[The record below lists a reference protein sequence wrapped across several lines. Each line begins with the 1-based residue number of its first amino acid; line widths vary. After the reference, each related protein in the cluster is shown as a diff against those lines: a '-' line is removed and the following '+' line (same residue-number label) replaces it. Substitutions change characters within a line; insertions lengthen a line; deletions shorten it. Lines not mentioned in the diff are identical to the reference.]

1 MTGANIEYSCTED
14 DDELAG
20 GDCSPPVSLLF
31 SSEVLLNGNVPVND
45 IVELAELL
53 LRRED
58 GLMPGD
64 FNGMSGHLRG
74 NLSG

>member
-1 MTGANIEYSCTED
+1 M
-14 DDELAG
+14 
-20 GDCSPPVSLLF
+20 F
-31 SSEVLLNGNVPVND
+31 SSEVLLNGNVPVSVID
-45 IVELAELL
+45 ELAELL
-53 LRRED
+53 LRRDD

>member
-14 DDELAG
+14 DAELAG
-20 GDCSPPVSLLF
+20 GDCSPPVSLLL
-31 SSEVLLNGNVPVND
+31 SNDVLLNGNVPDNVID
-45 IVELAELL
+45 EAELL
-53 LRRED
+53 LRRDD
-58 GLMPGD
+58 GFMPGD